1 LGDSCLFKICFVLFG
16 RFGETVSCVSNKA
29 TVVVGRNAKDEAGSL
44 QADIQLLTR
53 KKKEMER
60 KGQGAGFVKN
70 LELNHEREM
79 LENNMLK
86 LEVRFNIHLCWKR
99 VYSNTRFSLFCN
111 TTRRC
116 NAIWRI

>member
-1 LGDSCLFKICFVLFG
+1 M
-16 RFGETVSCVSNKA
+16 SNKA
-29 TVVVGRNAKDEAGSL
+29 TVVVGRNAKDEAGAL

-86 LEVRFNIHLCWKR
+86 LEVRFNVHMCWKR
-99 VYSNTRFSLFCN
+99 VYTLTPAFLCFVTRQDAATPFGGFKGS
-111 TTRRC
+111 TSGMQQ
-116 NAIWRI
+116 

>member
-1 LGDSCLFKICFVLFG
+1 M
-16 RFGETVSCVSNKA
+16 SCVSNKA
-29 TVVVGRNAKDEAGSL
+29 TVVVGRNAENELGSL
-44 QADIQLLTR
+44 QAEIQLLTR
-53 KKKEMER
+53 KKKDMER

-86 LEVRFNIHLCWKR
+86 LEVRFTYTCTCKQRAH
-99 VYSNTRFSLFCN
+99 SNTRFSLLGK
-111 TTRRC
+111 TTRHC

>member
-1 LGDSCLFKICFVLFG
+1 M
-16 RFGETVSCVSNKA
+16 SCVSNKA
-29 TVVVGRNAKDEAGSL
+29 TVVVGRNAKDEVGSL

-99 VYSNTRFSLFCN
+99 VHSNTRFSLFCN